1 VIAAK
6 KSIDPADIDGLTT
19 YKLLTGCIVPRPI
32 GFISTV
38 SLTGVFNA
46 APFSFFNG
54 ISHNPPM
61 LCFSSQR
68 RDDDRDKDT
77 LINVRDVGDFVANIV
92 DEAVLD
98 AMAVCA
104 IDFPADISEFERA
117 GLTPVPSR
125 VVRAPAIAEAPV
137 NLECRVLDIR
147 PLPEST
153 YTLVIARVE
162 YFHVRA
168 DLCAPDGKVDPH
180 GLRAVGRM
188 AGNLYTRT
196 AQIMST
202 QSHVKVK

>member
-1 VIAAK
+1 MVAAK
-6 KSIDPADIDGLTT
+6 TSIDPASIDGLTT
-19 YKLLTGCIVPRPI
+19 YKLLTGSIVPRPI

-38 SLTGVFNA
+38 SASGVFNA

-68 RDDDRDKDT
+68 RDDREKDT

-117 GLTPVPSR
+117 GLTPVASR

-137 NLECRVLDIR
+137 NLECRVIDIR

-162 YFHVRA
+162 YFHVRT
-168 DLCAPDGKVDPH
+168 DLCAPDGKIDPRR
-180 GLRAVGRM
+180 LRAVGRM

-196 AQIMST
+196 AEVFST